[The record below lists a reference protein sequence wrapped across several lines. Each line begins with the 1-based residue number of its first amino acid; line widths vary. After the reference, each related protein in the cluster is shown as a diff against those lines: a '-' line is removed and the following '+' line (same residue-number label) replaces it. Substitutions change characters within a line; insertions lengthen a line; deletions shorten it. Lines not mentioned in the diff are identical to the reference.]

1 MYYFSD
7 VEPPYFLLVAG
18 LLAGMAS
25 GVAFETTLKQ
35 LVREWAKNRSTRTL
49 MNLQGTQLL
58 VPFIGISAGVC
69 VFLAAGLEIFGFPF
83 PLSYIISLPLTVLIS
98 WLIWSQL
105 GKLLIQLDRGG
116 SQALDLDSIN

>member
-1 MYYFSD
+1 MYYYS
-7 VEPPYFLLVAG
+7 EPPYFLLVAG
-18 LLAGMAS
+18 LLVGMACGS
-25 GVAFETTLKQ
+25 AFDTTLKQ

-58 VPFIGISAGVC
+58 VPFLGIAAGVC

-83 PLSYIISLPLTVLIS
+83 PLSYVISLPLTVLSS
-98 WLIWSQL
+98 WLIWYQL
-105 GKLLIQLDRGG
+105 GKLLVQLDRGG